1 MAQNELEKT
10 LNKVLDEKVIP
21 EFKKVNE
28 RLDKVEKKLD
38 ATMEMTAKNSEEI
51 TLLKDDF
58 SDMGYTVERIET
70 KLDATIRRQDDA
82 SVKNYQLARR
92 VLKLETKAK

>member
-10 LNKVLDEKVIP
+10 LSKVLDEKVTP
-21 EFKKVNE
+21 
-28 RLDKVEKKLD
+28 RLKRLEEKLD

-58 SDMGYTVERIET
+58 IDMGYTVERIET